1 VNEQAAEVEDLF
13 YHTMTDTRYPEG
25 GWKVAMVTTGG
36 NVSAYNQLA
45 QTKLRTWGETYR
57 VLTIS
62 MMAVDPTQDLATAA
76 GLSYRDSQHF
86 LKPPASG
93 LDWELGPS
101 SNISLN
107 SISTG
112 NNGLLPATRYGL
124 DMMELPVSHINALL
138 DFVGEEE
145 IEKSRRPASM
155 PALVLS
161 RDHSSCTA
169 G

>member
-13 YHTMTDTRYPEG
+13 YHTMTDTCYPEG

-62 MMAVDPTQDLATAA
+62 MMAVYPTQDLATAA
-76 GLSYRDSQHF
+76 GPSYRDSQHF
-86 LKPPASG
+86 LKPHASG

-107 SISTG
+107 SISTVY
-112 NNGLLPATRYGL
+112 NGLLINLLPATRYGL
-124 DMMELPVSHINALL
+124 DTMLPVSHINAVLG
-138 DFVGEEE
+138 FVGEEE
-145 IEKSRRPASM
+145 IERS
-155 PALVLS
+155 L
-161 RDHSSCTA
+161 T
-169 G
+169 